1 MTMIGLEIHCQLTNL
16 NSKLF
21 CSCKANYREFEIN
34 GNICPVC
41 MGLPGS
47 LPRLNQ
53 EAVKKATIIAMA
65 LNCTTPEKIAFF
77 RKNYF
82 YPDSPKNFQITQLN
96 IYGDTSVG
104 GTGSVMIGDKKIRIT
119 RIQLEEDPGRLIYE
133 GSSSKNQI
141 TLVDYNR
148 AGTPLVEIITEPDF
162 ETPKEVRDFL
172 NILSDILVNL
182 GVADPS
188 LEGAMRADSNVSI
201 KGGKKVEIK
210 NIGSFHDLEKA
221 VHFEITRQESL
232 HSRDIEIVQE
242 TRHWDDRRKITVSSR
257 SKEEDLDY
265 RYFLEGDIPW
275 VHIDSDI
282 QKKLQTEM
290 PESISSK
297 KERYISKY
305 NIPAQV
311 SEVLSSDKYYSDL
324 FEEAHTESNAKEV
337 ANIITT
343 ELMGLVDTREKREA
357 SKFTSTHLRDLA
369 DAIQSGKVS
378 RNSSK
383 NALHEILKSGKELS
397 AVISEL
403 DLGNVSDESELSGI
417 IIKVISEE
425 PQAVEQTK
433 SNPQTINYLVGKV
446 MQKTKGKAD
455 PVLTLD
461 ILKKHLGI

>member
-1 MTMIGLEIHCQLTNL
+1 MTLIGLEIHCQLTNL

-34 GNICPVC
+34 ENICPIC

-65 LNCTTPEKIAFF
+65 LNCSTPEKIAFF

-82 YPDSPKNFQITQLN
+82 YPDSPKNFQTTQLN

-104 GTGSVMIGDKKIRIT
+104 GSGSIMVGDKKIRIT

-148 AGTPLVEIITEPDF
+148 AGTPLVEIVTEPDF

-172 NILSDILVNL
+172 NILSDILTNL

-188 LEGAMRADSNVSI
+188 LEGAMRADANVSI
-201 KGGKKVEIK
+201 EGGKKVEIK

-221 VHFEITRQESL
+221 THFEITRQESL
-232 HSRDIEIVQE
+232 HARDIEIIQE
-242 TRHWDDRRKITVSSR
+242 TRHWDDKRKITVSSR
-257 SKEEDLDY
+257 SKEEELDY

-275 VHIDSDI
+275 IKMTSDI
-282 QKKLQTEM
+282 HEKLKSQM

-297 KERYISKY
+297 KDRYVSKY
-305 NIPAQV
+305 NIPTQV
-311 SEVLSSDKYYSDL
+311 ADVLSSDKYYSDL
-324 FEEAHTESNAKEV
+324 FEESHTESNAKEV

-357 SKFTSTHLRDLA
+357 SKFTATHLKELA
-369 DAIQSGKVS
+369 NAIQSGKIS

-383 NALHEILKSGKELS
+383 NALHEILKTGKDLDV
-397 AVISEL
+397 VISEL
-403 DLGNVSDESELSGI
+403 DLGNVSDVSELSGI
-417 IIKVISEE
+417 IKQVISEE
-425 PQAVEQTK
+425 LEAVEQAK
-433 SNPQTINYLVGKV
+433 SNPQTINFLVGKV

-455 PVLTLD
+455 PVLTLEL
-461 ILKKHLGI
+461 LKKQIGI